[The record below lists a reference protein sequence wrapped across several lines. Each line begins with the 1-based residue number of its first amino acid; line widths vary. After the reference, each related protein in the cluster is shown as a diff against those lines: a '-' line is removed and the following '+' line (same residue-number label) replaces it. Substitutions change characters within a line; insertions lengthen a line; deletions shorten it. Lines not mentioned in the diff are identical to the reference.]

1 MGGFPFVLKVGP
13 IELRHFTSN
22 TFRSRLLLLTF
33 EESDIFV
40 RATGINRDGGK
51 LPTLRSLGIRLIE

>member
-1 MGGFPFVLKVGP
+1 MWRMSKNALPVTVMTCGSV
-13 IELRHFTSN
+13 

-40 RATGINRDGGK
+40 RATGVNHHPDK
-51 LPTLRSLGIRLIE
+51 VPTLRSLSVRLTE